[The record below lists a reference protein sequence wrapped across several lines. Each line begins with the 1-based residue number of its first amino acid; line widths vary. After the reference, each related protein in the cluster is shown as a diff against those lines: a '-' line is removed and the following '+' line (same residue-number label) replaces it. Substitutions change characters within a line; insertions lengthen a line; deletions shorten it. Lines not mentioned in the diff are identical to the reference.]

1 MDDDKND
8 EDSSSH
14 RRQRQRPRP
23 VPRSHHVRMIHRMMV
38 MVVMM
43 MMMFVRKQL
52 WPPQQPQGL
61 VVVNNYLVA
70 AQATGFCHRPPIKPT
85 FVNEDIDTTA
95 GTSTG
100 SSSSTSLNNNN
111 ILVIAHRGASY
122 HIPIEHSRASYRLAL
137 ELSSHYI
144 ETDLAISKDGIL
156 FPMHSIDLTMT
167 TNILT
172 SDFVTQQNRS
182 PWFSTYA
189 NRSSYWSF
197 NFTFAELQTLTLQ
210 QRRTTEPSPTATQ
223 SEQKR
228 TNLYDNLF
236 TIPTLEDVVH
246 LLVDWNVN
254 EIPKLHSN
262 KTTTTMN
269 AAGTEPTDPAAESS
283 RIPNEFHD
291 IYKAG
296 LYLEFKDTDWIFAE
310 TGYNVVEL
318 LFTQIISRLH
328 DTTTTTQY
336 TWKDLFTCYERI
348 RFDQYIIPPLIL
360 QSFNHSDLLSFHTLW
375 HEHQV
380 PDFPD
385 PSTTTNQLSTI
396 APEPLYVVLVDAP
409 QCYDDTFWYT
419 MSNDQYR
426 SFVNGIGCHKNCI
439 LPLAPTG
446 SSDTSPSSSSIS
458 EQEMI
463 QDQHEHIEAIM
474 ERITELQMVL
484 HVWTERPEIS
494 YLNPMF
500 RTVMDEIYYLKC
512 NVSHVHGIFTES
524 VDMAFHALQI
534 PCPTTTTTTGT
545 TDTNTGTNTGVV
557 PQTAICQDNHQYQ
570 NGPTSMAVGILS
582 FLLGVIV
589 AMVMQQGRRWY
600 HHHHKSTPGST
611 NNGSN
616 SYQHATTIITNDE
629 EDDDDDNVRNG
640 FNDNDKNQGLE
651 LSIT

>member
-1 MDDDKND
+1 MEDDDD
-8 EDSSSH
+8 DSSSH
-14 RRQRQRPRP
+14 RRQRRCRGRP
-23 VPRSHHVRMIHRMMV
+23 VPRSHRTMV
-38 MVVMM
+38 VVVVMM
-43 MMMFVRKQL
+43 LVRL
-52 WPPQQPQGL
+52 WPPQQPLPQGL
-61 VVVNNYLVA
+61 VNNFLVT
-70 AQATGFCHRPPIKPT
+70 AQATGFCHRPPIKPN
-85 FVNEDIDTTA
+85 FVNEDIVTTR
-95 GTSTG
+95 TTG
-100 SSSSTSLNNNN
+100 STSLNNDHN

-122 HIPIEHSRASYRLAL
+122 HIPTEHSRASYRLAL

-172 SDFVTQQNRS
+172 SDLVTQQDRP
-182 PWFSTYA
+182 PWFSVYA

-210 QRRTTEPSPTATQ
+210 QRRTTDTSTQ
-223 SEQKR
+223 SEQR

-269 AAGTEPTDPAAESS
+269 GDAAGTEPSDPAAASS
-283 RIPNEFHD
+283 RIPNESYD

-296 LYLEFKDTDWIFAE
+296 LYVELKNTDWIYAE

-318 LFTQIISRLH
+318 LFTQITSRLL
-328 DTTTTTQY
+328 DTTTPTTTTQY

-375 HEHQV
+375 HQYQIPE
-380 PDFPD
+380 FPD

-409 QCYDDTFWYT
+409 QCYDDSFWYT

-439 LPLAPTG
+439 LPLAPIG
-446 SSDTSPSSSSIS
+446 SSDASPSSSSLS

-463 QDQHEHIEAIM
+463 EDQHEHIEAIM

-534 PCPTTTTTTGT
+534 PCPTTTTTST
-545 TDTNTGTNTGVV
+545 TDTNTGTSAGNI
-557 PQTAICQDNHQYQ
+557 PQTAICQDNNHQ
-570 NGPTSMAVGILS
+570 NGPTSMAVVIVS
-582 FLLGVIV
+582 FLLGIIV
-589 AMVMQQGRRWY
+589 ALVMHQCRRWY
-600 HHHHKSTPGST
+600 HQNKSTTNRST
-611 NNGSN
+611 SSN
-616 SYQHATTIITNDE
+616 SYQHATTVTNDE
-629 EDDDDDNVRNG
+629 EDDDDNVRNG
-640 FNDNDKNQGLE
+640 FNDNDKNHGLE